1 MTRTFVIDIDGTIC
15 SNSAGNYENAIP
27 YKDKI
32 AFINKLYE
40 NGDTIIIFTARGMG
54 SCRND
59 RNSAIHRWY
68 EFTRL
73 QLIGW
78 GLQFHELHFGKPAGD
93 FYVDDKNVTLANFF
107 SD

>member
-15 SNSAGNYENAIP
+15 SDTAGEYESAVPYEN
-27 YKDKI
+27 KI
-32 AFINKLYE
+32 AFINTLYD

-54 SCRND
+54 RSGND
-59 RNSAIHRWY
+59 RNSAIVNWY

-78 GLQFHELHFGKPAGD
+78 GLKFHELHFGKPAGD
-93 FYVDDKNVTLANFF
+93 FYVDDKNLTLDNFF
-107 SD
+107 AD